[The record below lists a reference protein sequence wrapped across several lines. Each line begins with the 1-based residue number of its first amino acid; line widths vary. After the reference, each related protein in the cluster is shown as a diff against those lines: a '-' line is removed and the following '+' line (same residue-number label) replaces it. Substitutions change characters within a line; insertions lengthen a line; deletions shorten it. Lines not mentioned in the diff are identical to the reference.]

1 MAHAEVPPF
10 HNPLER
16 LGDTVREIP
25 VWMGRHWKSVLLI
38 TAAGGAAGSLYLLN
52 DRGPQNPAV
61 APTGT
66 SIDLGARTI
75 MPASPAESRELS
87 FEEIRS
93 LATLPEINQIGEK
106 YTSTVSP
113 GLQEKARQAGYKL
126 IYQGDS
132 SDTVGRTVVTK
143 DRQIANKDWSV
154 EDQGFGRAGTDV
166 RGIFKAWVPDP
177 EDPTQKDHM
186 YALVVDPI
194 TKKETLVRLELK
206 PYDPNNFDV
215 RPTWFLVDDLYNGPS
230 EIARRSKEVGRQ
242 PGQELT
248 ADGLPSPTEPPM
260 KQSKKLTDF
269 PTLNDLLR
277 QKGLTLTDLAEP
289 GDYVKIGMQT
299 AGVDYTKGINTYK
312 KDENGVS
319 RAITFGIRRFGG
331 EKQWQAEIQR
341 SK

>member
-1 MAHAEVPPF
+1 MAIRSDEVPIPYPGVPPKEQAPSKINRRRF
-10 HNPLER
+10 LEL
-16 LGDTVREIP
+16 LG
-25 VWMGRHWKSVLLI
+25 G
-38 TAAGGAAGSLYLLN
+38 TAIVATAGALYISRDKELQKPPEAG
-52 DRGPQNPAV
+52 
-61 APTGT
+61 
-66 SIDLGARTI
+66 LGAI
-75 MPASPAESRELS
+75 IPASLKEVQKLS
-87 FEEIRS
+87 VEEIQN
-93 LATLPEINQIGEK
+93 LAVLPEIDQIGEK
-106 YTSTVSP
+106 YMSTVSP
-113 GLQEKARQAGYKL
+113 DLQKKARQAGYKL

-143 DRQIANKDWSV
+143 DRQTANKDWSI

-177 EDPTQKDHM
+177 EDPTQKDHV
-186 YALVVDPI
+186 YALIVDPI
-194 TKKETLVRLELK
+194 SQKETLARLELQQFN
-206 PYDPNNFDV
+206 PNSDI
-215 RPTWFLVDDLYNGPS
+215 RPTWFTVDDLDNGPS
-230 EIARRSKEVGRQ
+230 EIERRSKEVGRQ

-312 KDENGVS
+312 TDKNGVS